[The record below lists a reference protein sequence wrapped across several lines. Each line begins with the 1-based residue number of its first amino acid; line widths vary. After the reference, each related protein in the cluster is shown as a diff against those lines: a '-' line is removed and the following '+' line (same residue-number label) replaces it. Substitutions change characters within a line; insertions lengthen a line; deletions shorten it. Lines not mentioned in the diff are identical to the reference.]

1 MTPLTIRTWSG
12 YPWRDEFAPT
22 SSGKHYMIFYYA
34 PQTVSVASHIALE
47 EASASYEA
55 RAINFRETEQRSEHY
70 LKINPKGRVPALVTD
85 RGIITETPAIL
96 AYIAQTFPQAQLA
109 PLDDPFAFA
118 EIQAFN
124 NYLCATVHVAHAH
137 KVRGGR
143 WVDDDAA
150 IEAMKKKVPQ
160 TMAECFA
167 LIETEMLR
175 GPWVMGENYSICDC
189 YLFTIARWLEGDGVA
204 IDQYPAVAE
213 HARRMRERPAV
224 GRVMPLHED

>member
-1 MTPLTIRTWSG
+1 
-12 YPWRDEFAPT
+12 
-22 SSGKHYMIFYYA
+22 MIFYYA

-55 RAINFRETEQRSEHY
+55 RTLDFGKTEQRSAEY
-70 LKINPKGRVPALVTD
+70 LQINPKGRVPALVTD

-96 AYIAQTFPQAQLA
+96 AYIAQVYPEAGLA

-137 KVRGGR
+137 KLRGSR
-143 WVDDDAA
+143 WVDDEAA
-150 IEAMKKKVPQ
+150 IEAMKQKVPQ
-160 TMAECFA
+160 TMAECFE
-167 LIETEMLR
+167 LIETEMFR
-175 GPWVMGENYSICDC
+175 GPWVMGDNYSISDC
-189 YLFTIARWLEGDGVA
+189 YLFTISRWLEGDGVEVERF
-204 IDQYPAVAE
+204 PRVAD

-224 GRVMPLHED
+224 QRVMPLHGG